1 MDTIAYQNLIDYL
14 MKNQYPSDYTNE
26 QKRKFARTAINYFE
40 KDRILFYKNRFKI
53 DNPLRVI
60 KKEDRNRIL
69 YNYHTS
75 PLGGHFG
82 IKHTIENI
90 KQNYYWPSMGNDI
103 RKYIESCNECQRMGK
118 LRKDLTII
126 PVKVTE
132 PFDQIGIDFVG
143 PLKLSNNKNRYI
155 LVATDYLTKWPE
167 ARSVPHASAKE
178 VAKFLYEEIICR
190 HGVPSSILSD
200 NGAAFLGR
208 VVGLLKEEI
217 GFKHK
222 LAAPYHPQTNG
233 LTERFNGT
241 LCRSLKKC
249 VNSANEDWDDLIPS
263 VLFAYRTL
271 KHSTTK
277 FSPYYL
283 LHGKEAQLPIHLEL
297 SQTEQIEIPYEEALD
312 RRIGHLLGTFTDA
325 LILTKDNIG
334 TMQQMQEERSKRLE
348 KLKTF
353 KEDDLVILY
362 DAAKQNVHG
371 DKFTLRWTGPY
382 YIHKVIGDKTVVLRD
397 KTNPDKLSQ
406 PTSTNLIK
414 HYKLRDL

>member
-1 MDTIAYQNLIDYL
+1 MDEMTYQNLIDYL
-14 MKNQYPSDYTNE
+14 RTHEYPSNYTNE
-26 QKRKFARTAINYFE
+26 QKRKLARTAINYFE
-40 KDRILFYKNRFKI
+40 KNSILFYKNR

-60 KKEDRNRIL
+60 TTQNRNRIL

-82 IKHTIENI
+82 IKHTIENV
-90 KQNYYWPSMGNDI
+90 KRNYYWPNMGNDI
-103 RKYIESCNECQRMGK
+103 REYIESCNECQMTGK
-118 LRKDLTII
+118 PKRDPTII
-126 PVKVTE
+126 PIKVTE

-143 PLKLSNNKNRYI
+143 PLKISSKGNRYI
-155 LVATDYLTKWPE
+155 IVATDYLTKWPE
-167 ARSVPHASAKE
+167 ALPVKSAKAKE
-178 VAKFLYEEIICR
+178 VASFLYEEIICR
-190 HGVPSSILSD
+190 HGVPSSMISD
-200 NGAAFLGR
+200 HGAAFLGK
-208 VVGLLKEEI
+208 VIELLKEEV

-241 LCRSLKKC
+241 LCKALGKC

-277 FSPYYL
+277 HSPFYL

-297 SQTEQIEIPYEEALD
+297 MRNEQIEIPYEEALE
-312 RRIGHLLGTFTDA
+312 RRIGHILGTFTDA
-325 LILTKDNIG
+325 LILAKDNIG
-334 TMQQMQEERSKRLE
+334 TVQQLQEERTR
-348 KLKTF
+348 KLKKIHTF
-353 KEDDLVILY
+353 QEDDLVILY
-362 DAAKQNVHG
+362 DASKQNVHG

-382 YIHKVIGDKTVVLRD
+382 YIHKRIGDKTVILRD
-397 KTNPDKLSQ
+397 KTNPTKLSQ